1 MPQIKLT
8 KRYVDALR
16 VVEHDTFYWDTD
28 LRGFGLKLTPA
39 GRKSYVVQYRVMGRD
54 RQSVRMTIGSH
65 GKMTPDEA
73 RKAAKRYLGQAEE
86 GIDPAEAKRA
96 AKKDMAIAE
105 LCDLYLSEGV
115 ATKSATTVLRDRSRI
130 ERHIK
135 PLIGKKRLGLLERAD
150 IERMQSDIGNGKTAR
165 DEKTEAK
172 RGRSIVRGGEGA
184 ARETVVLLSS
194 ILGFAVN
201 RRLRSDNPALGVKKF
216 RAHKRERFLS
226 PKELAAL
233 GAALTEFEIAGGSPF
248 GAAAIRLLILTGA
261 RKSEILSL
269 RWSWVDWDRSCLR
282 LPASKTGERVI
293 SLGAA
298 ALQELKAI
306 QSNLW
311 DGSSPWVI
319 QGKASVDNAKEPR
332 CFVGLQKVWERVRTI
347 AELPDVRLHDLR
359 HSFASVGASGG
370 DSLYIVGKLLGHKQ
384 AHTTQRYAHLAD
396 DPVKAAAD
404 RISNQIQAAMS
415 DKSAEIVPITRNIST

>member
-1 MPQIKLT
+1 MPHAKLT
-8 KRYVDALR
+8 KRAIDAIR
-16 VVEHDTFYWDTD
+16 PTARTEIYWDTE
-28 LRGFGLKLTPA
+28 LRGFGLKVTPADRKIYIAQYRIAGQGRRVVRLTLGAHGKLTPE
-39 GRKSYVVQYRVMGRD
+39 K
-54 RQSVRMTIGSH
+54 
-65 GKMTPDEA
+65 A
-73 RKAAKRYLGQAEE
+73 RKLAKSHLGEAEN

-96 AKKDMAIAE
+96 ARKDITISE
-105 LCDLYLSEGV
+105 LCDLYLQEGV
-115 ATKSATTVLRDRSRI
+115 ATKSESTKLRDRSRI

-135 PLIGKKRLGLLERAD
+135 PLVGKRRLGLLERAD
-150 IERMQSDIGNGKTAR
+150 VERMQSDIANGKTKL
-165 DEKTEAK
+165 DEKTETK

-184 ARETVVLLSS
+184 ARESVVLLSS

-201 RRLRSDNPALGVKKF
+201 RKLRPENPALGVKKF

-226 PKELAAL
+226 PKELASL
-233 GAALTEFEIAGGSPF
+233 GAALTEFEEAGGSPF

-261 RKSEILSL
+261 RKSEILGL

-282 LPASKTGERVI
+282 LPESKTGERVI

-298 ALQELKAI
+298 ALQELQAI

-319 QGKASVDNAKEPR
+319 QGKPSVENTEQPK
-332 CFVGLQKVWERVRTI
+332 CFVGLQKVWERVRKI

-370 DSLYIVGKLLGHKQ
+370 DSLYIVGKLLGHNQ

-404 RISNQIQAAMS
+404 RISSQIKAAMGG
-415 DKSAEIVPITRNIST
+415 KSAEVVPLSGDAVG